1 MCAYS
6 CVCRHTYVRMWY
18 TDNAHGDQRVL
29 VNVVSWAMNFW
40 HLPVFAFQVLGYKD
54 TPLSLA
60 FNTGAEDNK
69 A

>member
-1 MCAYS
+1 
-6 CVCRHTYVRMWY
+6 MWY